1 MNQDEK
7 LESLNA
13 NKKQLD
19 RILGYFNKENIS
31 LEDSGLVETLPENL
45 EVLNYK
51 AWGLRHASSLLS
63 KGPITFDDIDVRAIT
78 GVDDLQDALDLIGVS
93 DADQVTQDWVTE
105 SIVHLDED
113 IATCIKILTKYLQ
126 EHFSL
131 SDAKIDKIKQTDP
144 APPNSDEMEKVRS
157 IFGR

>member
-1 MNQDEK
+1 MNQDEQ
-7 LESLNA
+7 LESLNT

-31 LEDSGLVETLPENL
+31 LEDSGLVETLPESL

-78 GVDDLQDALDLIGVS
+78 GVDDLEDALEIIGVS
-93 DADQVTQDWVTE
+93 EADQVTQVWVTD
-105 SIVHLDED
+105 SIAQLDED
-113 IATCIKILTKYLQ
+113 MATCIKILTKYLQ

-131 SDAKIDKIKQTDP
+131 SDVDIDKIKQSDP
-144 APPNSDEMEKVRS
+144 APPNPEEMEKVRS